1 MSGIRPAAR
10 DGHGCVMT
18 PDGLMILFG
27 GDRHHMPFNDMFAL
41 DIVREF
47 ERQSVQFVRERSE
60 EDLSQPTAM

>member
-1 MSGIRPAAR
+1 MRVAGIRPAAR

-41 DIVREF
+41 DLPSEF
-47 ERQSVQFVRERSE
+47 DRQSF
-60 EDLSQPTAM
+60 